1 MAMQPSRR
9 TRFRRLRAEQLE
21 RRLMLAAD
29 AFMFQNPLDAL
40 DVNNDASVSTHDALV
55 IINQLNGTSPLD
67 TRQFVDTS
75 GDNAFSPIDALQ
87 VIYDLNNRDE
97 LPLTLPDRVEILA
110 DRIGNFPQQVAAHWT
125 EIAANMTD
133 AMDQHRQVNDSLR
146 IQLDEFLA
154 FDTDNEIALRN
165 RLEEISET
173 KQAMDV
179 YLEIQVSVLAENI
192 ASIDAGDGNHV
203 FDFYDDFD
211 WSTVDNPEAGMD
223 QLMSE
228 IELVGGSIEL
238 PPTGELDPAI
248 EQLVEMF
255 EQEGGVDAVEQD
267 QTASAVEEWYLNEGD
282 IGDLL
287 DSLDDGA
294 QQASSDFGDLVDQY
308 FGDEEVFVEY
318 IEEVTDNLVIGDLV
332 QSHVVGG
339 EVEGDIPYV
348 INDGTETWE
357 LVIGDDAE
365 LQGLIESYAGQSVL
379 VDGDP
384 VTTLE
389 GVLDVSS
396 IVRAQDLSDLAS
408 DLAWVD
414 VRLANILMGLL
425 D

>member
-29 AFMFQNPLDAL
+29 AFMFQNPLDTL

-87 VIYDLNNRDE
+87 VIYDINNRDE

-146 IQLDEFLA
+146 TQLDEFLA
-154 FDTDNEIALRN
+154 FDTDNEVALRN
-165 RLEEISET
+165 RLEEISQT

-211 WSTVDNPEAGMD
+211 WSTIDNPEAGMD

-255 EQEGGVDAVEQD
+255 EQEGVDAVEQD

-318 IEEVTDNLVIGDLV
+318 IEEVTDDLVIGDLI

-348 INDGTETWE
+348 VNDGTETWE

-396 IVRAQDLSDLAS
+396 IVRAQDLSDLVN
-408 DLAWVD
+408 DLARVD
-414 VRLANILMGLL
+414 VRLANILLGLL

>member
-29 AFMFQNPLDAL
+29 AFMFQNPLDAM
-40 DVNNDASVSTHDALV
+40 DVNNDASVSTHDAVL
-55 IINQLNGTSPLD
+55 IINQLNGASPLD
-67 TRQFVDTS
+67 TRQFVDTN

-97 LPLTLPDRVEILA
+97 LPLTLPDRVQILA
-110 DRIGNFPQQVAAHWT
+110 DRISDFPQQVAAHWT
-125 EIAANMTD
+125 EIAANVTSV
-133 AMDQHRQVNDSLR
+133 MDQHRQVNDSLR

-154 FDTDNEIALRN
+154 FDTDNEDALRN
-165 RLEEISET
+165 RLEEIFRT
-173 KQAMDV
+173 KQATDV
-179 YLEIQVSVLAENI
+179 YLETQVSILAENI
-192 ASIDAGDGNHV
+192 TSIDAGGGNDV

-223 QLMSE
+223 QLMDE

-238 PPTGELDPAI
+238 PSTGELDPAI

-255 EQEGGVDAVEQD
+255 EEEGVDAVEQD
-267 QTASAVEEWYLNEGD
+267 QAASAVEEWYLNEGD

-318 IEEVTDNLVIGDLV
+318 IEELTDDLVIGDLIE
-332 QSHVVGG
+332 SHVVGG
-339 EVEGDIPYV
+339 EMEGDIPYV

-365 LQGLIESYAGQSVL
+365 LQGLLDSYAGQSVL
-379 VDGDP
+379 VNGDP

-396 IVRAQDLSDLAS
+396 IVRAEDLSNLAN

-414 VRLANILMGLL
+414 VRLANILLGLL

>member
-87 VIYDLNNRDE
+87 VIYDINNRDE

-146 IQLDEFLA
+146 TQLDEFLA
-154 FDTDNEIALRN
+154 FDTDNEVALRN
-165 RLEEISET
+165 RLEEISQT

-255 EQEGGVDAVEQD
+255 EQEGVDAVEQD

-389 GVLDVSS
+389 GALEVSS

-414 VRLANILMGLL
+414 VRLANILLGLL

>member
-29 AFMFQNPLDAL
+29 AFMFQNPLDTL

-87 VIYDLNNRDE
+87 VIYDINNRDE

-146 IQLDEFLA
+146 TQLDEFLA
-154 FDTDNEIALRN
+154 FDTDNEVALRN
-165 RLEEISET
+165 RLEEISQT

-211 WSTVDNPEAGMD
+211 WSTIDNPEAGMD

-255 EQEGGVDAVEQD
+255 EQEGVDAVEQD

-348 INDGTETWE
+348 VNDGTETWE

-396 IVRAQDLSDLAS
+396 IVRAQDLSDLVN
-408 DLAWVD
+408 DLARVD
-414 VRLANILMGLL
+414 VRLANILLGLL

>member
-1 MAMQPSRR
+1 MAMELSRR

-55 IINQLNGTSPLD
+55 IIDQLNGASPLD

-97 LPLTLPDRVEILA
+97 LPLTLPDRVQILA
-110 DRIGNFPQQVAAHWT
+110 DRISDFPQQVAAHWT
-125 EIAANMTD
+125 EIAANVTD

-146 IQLDEFLA
+146 AQLDEFLA
-154 FDTDNEIALRN
+154 FDTNNEDALRN
-165 RLEEISET
+165 RLEEISQT
-173 KQAMDV
+173 KQATDV
-179 YLEIQVSVLAENI
+179 YLETQVSILAENI
-192 ASIDAGDGNHV
+192 TSIDAGDGNHV

-223 QLMSE
+223 QLMDE

-238 PPTGELDPAI
+238 PSAGELDPAI

-255 EQEGGVDAVEQD
+255 DQEGVDAVEQD
-267 QTASAVEEWYLNEGD
+267 QAASAVEEWYLNEGD

-318 IEEVTDNLVIGDLV
+318 IEEVTDDLVIGDLV

-348 INDGTETWE
+348 INDGTESWE
-357 LVIGDDAE
+357 LVIGGDAE
-365 LQGLIESYAGQSVL
+365 LQGLVESYAGQSVL

>member
-9 TRFRRLRAEQLE
+9 TRFRRLWAEQLE

-55 IINQLNGTSPLD
+55 IIDQLNGASPLD

-75 GDNAFSPIDALQ
+75 GDDAFSPIDALQ

-146 IQLDEFLA
+146 TQLDEFLA

-165 RLEEISET
+165 RLEEISQT

-255 EQEGGVDAVEQD
+255 EQEGVDAVEQD
-267 QTASAVEEWYLNEGD
+267 QTASAVEERYLNEGD

-384 VTTLE
+384 VTALE
-389 GVLDVSS
+389 GALEVSS

>member
-55 IINQLNGTSPLD
+55 IIDQLNGASPLD

-146 IQLDEFLA
+146 TQLDEFLA
-154 FDTDNEIALRN
+154 FDTDNEVALRN
-165 RLEEISET
+165 RLEEISQT

-255 EQEGGVDAVEQD
+255 EQEGVDAVEQD

>member
-1 MAMQPSRR
+1 
-9 TRFRRLRAEQLE
+9 
-21 RRLMLAAD
+21 MLAAD
-29 AFMFQNPLDAL
+29 AFMFQNPLDTL

-87 VIYDLNNRDE
+87 VIYDINNRDE

-146 IQLDEFLA
+146 TQLDEFLA
-154 FDTDNEIALRN
+154 FDTDNEVALRN
-165 RLEEISET
+165 RLEEISQT

-255 EQEGGVDAVEQD
+255 EQEGVDAVEQD

-318 IEEVTDNLVIGDLV
+318 IEEVTDDLVIGDLI

-348 INDGTETWE
+348 VNDGTETWE

-396 IVRAQDLSDLAS
+396 IVRAQDLSDLVN
-408 DLAWVD
+408 DLARVD
-414 VRLANILMGLL
+414 VRLANILLGLL

>member
-1 MAMQPSRR
+1 
-9 TRFRRLRAEQLE
+9 
-21 RRLMLAAD
+21 
-29 AFMFQNPLDAL
+29 
-40 DVNNDASVSTHDALV
+40 
-55 IINQLNGTSPLD
+55 
-67 TRQFVDTS
+67 
-75 GDNAFSPIDALQ
+75 
-87 VIYDLNNRDE
+87 
-97 LPLTLPDRVEILA
+97 
-110 DRIGNFPQQVAAHWT
+110 VAAHWT
-125 EIAANMTD
+125 DVAANVTH

-154 FDTDNEIALRN
+154 FDTDNLDALRN
-165 RLEEISET
+165 RLEEISRT
-173 KQAMDV
+173 KQAADV
-179 YLEIQVSVLAENI
+179 YLETQMVALSDSI
-192 ASIDAGDGNHV
+192 ASIDGGG
-203 FDFYDDFD
+203 
-211 WSTVDNPEAGMD
+211 TPMD
-223 QLMSE
+223 QLMEE
-228 IELVGGSIEL
+228 IAVVGGSIEL
-238 PPTGELDPAI
+238 PSAGELDPAV

-255 EQEGGVDAVEQD
+255 EQEGVDAVEQD
-267 QTASAVEEWYLNEGD
+267 QTTSAVEEWYLNEGD

-389 GVLDVSS
+389 GVLEVSS

>member
-55 IINQLNGTSPLD
+55 IIDQLNGASPLD

-110 DRIGNFPQQVAAHWT
+110 DRIGNFPQQVATHWT

-146 IQLDEFLA
+146 TQLDEFLA
-154 FDTDNEIALRN
+154 FDTDNEVALRN
-165 RLEEISET
+165 RLEEISQT

-255 EQEGGVDAVEQD
+255 EQEGVDAVEQD

-318 IEEVTDNLVIGDLV
+318 IEEVTDNLVIGDLI

-396 IVRAQDLSDLAS
+396 IVRAQDLSDLVS

-414 VRLANILMGLL
+414 VRLANILLGLL

>member
-55 IINQLNGTSPLD
+55 IIDQLNGASPLD

-146 IQLDEFLA
+146 TQLDEFLA
-154 FDTDNEIALRN
+154 FDTDNEVALRN
-165 RLEEISET
+165 RLEEISQT

-255 EQEGGVDAVEQD
+255 EQEGVDAVEQD

-318 IEEVTDNLVIGDLV
+318 IEEVTDNLVIGDLI

-348 INDGTETWE
+348 VNDGTETWE

-414 VRLANILMGLL
+414 VRLANILLGLL

>member
-1 MAMQPSRR
+1 
-9 TRFRRLRAEQLE
+9 
-21 RRLMLAAD
+21 MLAAD

-55 IINQLNGTSPLD
+55 IIDQLNGASPLD

-146 IQLDEFLA
+146 TQLDEFLA
-154 FDTDNEIALRN
+154 FDTDNEVALRN
-165 RLEEISET
+165 RLEEISQT

-255 EQEGGVDAVEQD
+255 EQEGVDAVEQD

-308 FGDEEVFVEY
+308 FGD
-318 IEEVTDNLVIGDLV
+318 
-332 QSHVVGG
+332 
-339 EVEGDIPYV
+339 
-348 INDGTETWE
+348 
-357 LVIGDDAE
+357 
-365 LQGLIESYAGQSVL
+365 
-379 VDGDP
+379 
-384 VTTLE
+384 
-389 GVLDVSS
+389 
-396 IVRAQDLSDLAS
+396 
-408 DLAWVD
+408 
-414 VRLANILMGLL
+414 
-425 D
+425 